1 MANEKR
7 NVSEWLAVLSEAS
20 RGKHYPALYKRVYSL
35 LSVPSRRRNAVSLE
49 KLRKHTSADENVIV
63 PRKILG
69 TGKIDHKVRIAA
81 LEFSSSAKASLQAAG
96 CEFVDIKEMVKRD
109 KVRLIV

>member
-20 RGKHYPALYKRVYSL
+20 KGKHYPALYKKVYGL
-35 LSVPSRRRNAVSLE
+35 LSAPSRRRNAISLE
-49 KLRKHTSADENVIV
+49 KLRKYTSAGENVIV
-63 PRKILG
+63 PRKVLG
-69 TGKIDHKVRIAA
+69 TGKIDHKVKIAA
-81 LEFSSSAKASLQAAG
+81 LEFSSSAKAALQAAD